1 MTHNPLR
8 IDKLRHS
15 LESEGL
21 DGLLV
26 SSATNVSYLTG
37 FSGDSSALLVS
48 RERVLIISDGRFT
61 TQIEQECPGLEATIR
76 HSAQSLNQAIAQVVA
91 SLAPGRLGFEAAILS
106 VADFQ
111 ALSKT
116 VTGVELVPT
125 TDRVELL
132 RQVKDD
138 REVAEIREAIG
149 FAEDAFQ
156 MLRPQLR
163 EGASEKEIADLM
175 EANLRRCGA
184 TGSSFPPIVAVG
196 RRAALPHARPTETA
210 RIGDD
215 HFVLLDWGAT
225 GRPYKSDL
233 TRVVVTGKVTSG
245 FEKIYRT
252 VLLRRSGRLRPSGRA
267 CEPTTS
273 TPRPARSS
281 SRQVSAAFLSTA
293 WATDWAWRFT
303 SRPGSASNPRPS
315 CSRV

>member
-1 MTHNPLR
+1 M
-8 IDKLRHS
+8 
-15 LESEGL
+15 
-21 DGLLV
+21 
-26 SSATNVSYLTG
+26 A
-37 FSGDSSALLVS
+37 VS
-48 RERVLIISDGRFT
+48 RRKSNRNARDWRPLSGT
-61 TQIEQECPGLEATIR
+61 
-76 HSAQSLNQAIAQVVA
+76 AQSLNQAIAQVVA

-210 RIGDD
+210 GSAMTI
-215 HFVLLDWGAT
+215 LSSST
-225 GRPYKSDL
+225 GERLAGPI
-233 TRVVVTGKVTSG
+233 KVT
-245 FEKIYRT
+245 
-252 VLLRRSGRLRPSGRA
+252 
-267 CEPTTS
+267 
-273 TPRPARSS
+273 
-281 SRQVSAAFLSTA
+281 
-293 WATDWAWRFT
+293 
-303 SRPGSASNPRPS
+303 
-315 CSRV
+315 